1 MYSVRT
7 PVSYPVTY
15 QPCVQDLG
23 PNATAGIAVFLVGL
37 HSCLQIGGSRLL
49 GAIVGKQTVEVE
61 NMAAGKT
68 DQGIR
73 L

>member
-23 PNATAGIAVFLVGL
+23 PNATAGVAVFLVGL
-37 HSCLQIGGSRLL
+37 HSCLQLSDSRLL
-49 GAIVGKQTVEVE
+49 GALVGKQTVEMK
-61 NMAAGKT
+61 NMATCKPN
-68 DQGIR
+68 
-73 L
+73 

>member
-23 PNATAGIAVFLVGL
+23 PNATAGIAVFVGL
-37 HSCLQIGGSRLL
+37 HSCLQFGGSRLL
-49 GAIVGKQTVEVE
+49 GVIVGKQTVEVE